1 MFDDIKGLSN
11 FKNVIII
18 YILKYVLIKYVYD
31 LLQNNTERETRRYR
45 LNKIGQELIIII
57 EYRQ

>member
-11 FKNVIII
+11 FKNVIVI

>member
-18 YILKYVLIKYVYD
+18 CILKYVLIKYVYD

>member
-18 YILKYVLIKYVYD
+18 YILKYVLIKCVYD
-31 LLQNNTERETRRYR
+31 LLQHNMERETRRYR
-45 LNKIGQELIIII
+45 LNKIGQEFIII
-57 EYRQ
+57 EYR

>member
-31 LLQNNTERETRRYR
+31 LLQNNMERETRRYR
-45 LNKIGQELIIII
+45 LNKIGQEFIIII
-57 EYRQ
+57 KYR

>member
-11 FKNVIII
+11 FKNMIII

>member
-1 MFDDIKGLSN
+1 MFDDIKELSK

-31 LLQNNTERETRRYR
+31 LLKNNMERETRRYR
-45 LNKIGQELIIII
+45 LNKIGQEFIIII
-57 EYRQ
+57 EYR

>member
-18 YILKYVLIKYVYD
+18 CILKYVLIKYVYD
-31 LLQNNTERETRRYR
+31 LLQNNQGKLGTTHNE
-45 LNKIGQELIIII
+45 NKINQELL
-57 EYRQ
+57 

>member
-1 MFDDIKGLSN
+1 MFDDIKELSK

-31 LLQNNTERETRRYR
+31 LLQNNMERETRRYG
-45 LNKIGQELIIII
+45 LNKIGQEFIIII
-57 EYRQ
+57 EYR

>member
-1 MFDDIKGLSN
+1 MFDDIKELSK

-31 LLQNNTERETRRYR
+31 LLQNNMERETRRYR
-45 LNKIGQELIIII
+45 LNKIGQEFIIII
-57 EYRQ
+57 EYR